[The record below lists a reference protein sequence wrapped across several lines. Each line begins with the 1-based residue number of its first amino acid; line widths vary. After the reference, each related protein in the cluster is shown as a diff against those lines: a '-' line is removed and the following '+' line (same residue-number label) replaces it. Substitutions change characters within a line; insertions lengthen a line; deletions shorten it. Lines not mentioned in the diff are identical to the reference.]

1 MIGMQLEY
9 VRHDI
14 GVKIG
19 VVEDKVEVTRIS
31 LEDKI
36 AFEVG
41 DVKNEVM
48 RVGDEVQTLT
58 AIQRRVQ
65 SVVHRLEDKFYSME
79 KKLEDASDQ
88 LGNANKG
95 KFNIRNRKG

>member
-1 MIGMQLEY
+1 MIGMQLED

-19 VVEDKVEVTRIS
+19 VVEDKVEFTRIS

-65 SVVHRLEDKFYSME
+65 SVVHGLEDKFYSME